1 MAGVAATAF
10 AVMGC
15 GGDASRASRDAA
27 AGDEAVRGDAGFDGA
42 FDSSGDATDGA
53 SAAGDATMDDASA
66 DVSVDVADT
75 ATDGGDAPSCSP
87 QMVDAALIDGN
98 LVGLPTKEVP
108 TMGPVA
114 TAQVAATDPAAHFQK
129 QVGVLNLSPTIKDGQ
144 SVVHLLAPMGIPFA
158 ITTSPVLAIQHD
170 MAIFFPEANPS
181 SFDATATKLLNYY
194 VQGGGVVVMK
204 YSEVDALKQLGGV
217 VSSKFG
223 GQYRWV
229 TLTDA
234 GKARFPSLD
243 QPAEQKI
250 PLGGDPGDAGAFL
263 NTWAMSVDTAATGVS
278 VLATFD
284 DGTAA
289 IVEHQVGSAMDA
301 G

>member
-1 MAGVAATAF
+1 MRRLLAGVAATAL

-15 GGDASRASRDAA
+15 GGDASRRTGGS
-27 AGDEAVRGDAGFDGA
+27 AGGAEAVRGDAGFDGA
-42 FDSSGDATDGA
+42 FDSSGDATDGG
-53 SAAGDATMDDASA
+53 SAGGDATMDDASA

-194 VQGGGVVVMK
+194 VQGGGVVVMNC
-204 YSEVDALKQLGGV
+204 SEVDALKQLGGAG
-217 VSSKFG
+217 SSTFA
-223 GQYRWV
+223 GQNRSV
-229 TLTDA
+229 TPTNA
-234 GKARFPSLD
+234 GKARFPSPAP
-243 QPAEQKI
+243 PAERKT
-250 PLGGDPGDAGAFL
+250 PP
-263 NTWAMSVDTAATGVS
+263 W
-278 VLATFD
+278 
-284 DGTAA
+284 
-289 IVEHQVGSAMDA
+289 
-301 G
+301 